1 MVEIGKRNQLAVSR
15 ESMHGTF
22 LDAGE
27 LGEILLPGRPPEG
40 IKAGD
45 LLDVFVYRDSEDRL
59 VATTESP
66 KAMVGDFAILRV
78 VSVNRQIGAF
88 LDWGLPKDLLL
99 PFREQRDPLR
109 EYDNVLVHV
118 YLDAKSDRIVATTRF
133 KKHLSTSAAPYQEGQ
148 SVNVVVAE
156 RTPMG
161 YGVIVEGTYYGM
173 LYHANLSGPLMVGQK
188 LAAFVSA
195 VRSDGKVDL
204 RLDASGYQRV
214 KSLVDQIIE
223 ALQQNGG
230 QLALDDGSDP
240 AAIRDA
246 FGVSKKAFKQ
256 ALGALFKKRLI
267 RFEPPGTVLAPA
279 DKKPPARPN
288 PRPAPKSRH

>member
-1 MVEIGKRNQLAVSR
+1 
-15 ESMHGTF
+15 MHGTF

-40 IKAGD
+40 IKEGS
-45 LLDVFVYRDSEDRL
+45 LLDVFIYRDSEDRL
-59 VATTESP
+59 VATLESP
-66 KAMVGDFAILRV
+66 KAMVGDFAMLRV
-78 VSVNRQIGAF
+78 LNVNRQIGAF

-99 PFREQRDPLR
+99 PFREQRDPVR
-109 EYDNVLVHV
+109 EGANVLVHV
-118 YLDAKSDRIVATTRF
+118 YLDPKSDRIVATTRF
-133 KKHLSTSAAPYQEGQ
+133 KKYLAASVAPYQEGQ
-148 SVNVVVAE
+148 AVSVVVGE

-173 LYHANLSGPLMVGQK
+173 LYHSNLAGPLMVGQK
-188 LAAFVSA
+188 LSAFVSA
-195 VRSDGKVDL
+195 VRQDGKVDL

-223 ALQQNGG
+223 ALEQNGG
-230 QLALDDGSDP
+230 KLALDDGSDP

-256 ALGALFKKRLI
+256 ALGALFKKRLV
-267 RFEPPGTVLAPA
+267 RFEPPGTVLVPN
-279 DKKPPARPN
+279 DKKAPLRPN
-288 PRPAPKSRH
+288 PRSVPKTRH

>member
-1 MVEIGKRNQLAVSR
+1 MIEIGKRNQLAVSR

-40 IKAGD
+40 IKEGS

-59 VATTESP
+59 VATLDSP
-66 KAMVGDFAILRV
+66 KAMVGDFAMLRV
-78 VSVNRQIGAF
+78 VNVNRQIGAF

-109 EYDNVLVHV
+109 EGATVLVHV
-118 YLDAKSDRIVATTRF
+118 YLDPKSDRIVATTRF
-133 KKHLSTSAAPYQEGQ
+133 KKFLAATVAPYKEGQ
-148 SVNVVVAE
+148 SVSVVVAE

-161 YGVIVEGTYYGM
+161 YGVIVEGAYYGM
-173 LYHANLSGPLMVGQK
+173 LYHSNLAGPLMVGQQ

-195 VRSDGKVDL
+195 VRQDGKVDL

-223 ALQQNGG
+223 ALEQNGG
-230 QLALDDGSDP
+230 KLALDDGSDP

-256 ALGALFKKRLI
+256 ALGALFKKRLVQ
-267 RFEPPGTVLAPA
+267 FEPPGTVLVPN
-279 DKKPPARPN
+279 DKKATARPN
-288 PRPAPKSRH
+288 PRTAPKTRH